1 MRLISPTRYFQ
12 RTARAIASFFQP
24 KRLAILEA
32 CLIGLVS
39 GLAAVLLKLGAG
51 WLGSWRVYTAH
62 NGPVLLWLPAV
73 GLLGGLLAGTLV
85 ERFAPETSGSGI
97 PQVKAALAGVGSS
110 LNGRIAFVKLANSI
124 LVLAS
129 GLTLGRQGPTVQ
141 IGAAIAAQLSRWFP
155 TSPDHRR
162 QLIAAGAAAG
172 LAAGFNA
179 PIAGVLFVV
188 EDLIYDL
195 SSITL
200 GPAIMASF
208 IGAVV
213 SRILGGQNLNLHLNL
228 NESHI
233 TFSLTE
239 LPFYLIL
246 GILAG
251 VFGALFHKGIV
262 GATIF
267 NRKILRASMPLRV
280 GLAGLICGLLVAIL
294 PEHFRNNSG
303 LREFLL
309 TGEAGLATTAI
320 AFITHFILTV
330 VAAGSGAPGGLF
342 APSLILGSSL
352 GYLVGLWQWDI
363 VAIGEPSS
371 YALAG
376 MGAFFCA
383 VSRAPITAVVII
395 FEITTDFNL
404 VLPLMIATV
413 VSYLVSES
421 ISSGSLYD
429 ELLSLNGINLKKTKA
444 TGDILNELKANKVMQ
459 SKVESLDADMSL
471 DEAVQV
477 FSASRHRGFPVTSEG
492 QLVGIVSQTDLAKI
506 DSLQL
511 QGDMPL
517 KDIMTHHPLTVSPL
531 DTLSQV
537 LYLLNRYQLSRL
549 PVVEG
554 RKLVGIITRSDI
566 IRAESARLLD
576 ETQASSPSDPSYVV
590 YQTRSP
596 QLGRGR
602 LLVPLANLETAP
614 LLLKVALAIAKH
626 KNYELE
632 CIQVIQVPRHN
643 SPSQTLVRT
652 TKARRLLQKA
662 TQMGEQNQ
670 VQVHTQIRVSHDIV
684 HSILETIK
692 ERHIDLILMGWKGS
706 HSTPG
711 GIFGDIV
718 DSVIRQAPCGVM
730 LVKWANRETL
740 SNSCPIPLFNRWLVP
755 VAGGPNSQ
763 EAVKLLPALLNLG
776 IKPEIRLCQI
786 FSPSQSTLDATA
798 LKESKEFLESEVDF
812 PIAATP
818 IYGSSVSETTIEI
831 ANQYNYDMVM
841 VGVTRGGLLQQ
852 AIQGNIPEA
861 IARGCNGTVIL
872 VRGDNRS

>member
-12 RTARAIASFFQP
+12 RAARAISSFFQP

-39 GLAAVLLKLGAG
+39 GLAAVWLKLGSG

-73 GLLGGLLAGTLV
+73 GLVGGFLAGILV

-110 LNGRIAFVKLANSI
+110 LNARVAYVKLASSI

-188 EDLIYDL
+188 EDLTYDL
-195 SSITL
+195 SSISL

-213 SRILGGQNLNLHLNL
+213 SRILGVQSLNLDLNL
-228 NESHI
+228 DRFQT
-233 TFSLTE
+233 TFSIQE
-239 LPFYLIL
+239 IPFYLIL

-251 VFGALFHKGIV
+251 GFGALFHKGIV

-267 NRKILRASMPLRV
+267 NRKVLRVSLPLRM
-280 GLAGLICGLLVAIL
+280 GLAGLICGLVVAML
-294 PEHFRNNSG
+294 PEQFRNNSG

-309 TGEAGLATTAI
+309 TGEAGLKTTAI
-320 AFITHFILTV
+320 AFVTHFLLTV
-330 VAAGSGAPGGLF
+330 VAASSGAPGGLF
-342 APSLILGSSL
+342 APSLVLGSSL
-352 GYLVGLWQWDI
+352 GYMVGLWQWDI
-363 VAIGEPSS
+363 LAIGEPTS

-404 VLPLMIATV
+404 VLPLMIGTV

-429 ELLSLNGINLKKTKA
+429 ELLSLNGINLKKPKA
-444 TGDILNELKANKVMQ
+444 TGDILHEVKANDVMQ
-459 SKVESLDADMSL
+459 SKVQTLDANMSL
-471 DEAVQV
+471 DEAVQA
-477 FSASRHRGFPVTSEG
+477 FSASPHRGFPVTSER
-492 QLVGIVSQTDLAKI
+492 QLVGIVSQSDLAKI
-506 DSLQL
+506 ARLQL
-511 QGDMPL
+511 QGDTPL
-517 KDIMTHHPLTVSPL
+517 KDIMTYHPMAVSPL

-566 IRAESARLLD
+566 IRAESVRLLD
-576 ETQASSPSDPSYVV
+576 ETQANYRADPSYVV

-602 LLVPLANLETAP
+602 LLVPLANPQTAP
-614 LLLKVALAIAKH
+614 LLLKVALAIARD

-643 SPSQTLVRT
+643 SPSQTAVRT
-652 TKARRLLQKA
+652 TKARRLLQQA
-662 TQMGEQNQ
+662 TRMGEESQ
-670 VQVHTQIRVSHDIV
+670 VQIHTQIRVSHDV
-684 HSILETIK
+684 VQTILEIIK

-706 HSTPG
+706 HSNPG

-718 DSVIRQAPCGVM
+718 DSIIRQAPCEVM
-730 LVKWANRETL
+730 LVKWASRGTL
-740 SNSCPIPLFNRWLVP
+740 ENSCPIPLFNRWLVP

-763 EAVKLLPALLNLG
+763 EAVRLLPSLLTLG
-776 IKPEIRLCQI
+776 VKPEIRLCQI
-786 FSPSQSTLDATA
+786 FSPSQSNLDATA
-798 LKESKEFLESEVDF
+798 LKETKEFLEREITC

-818 IYGSSVSETTIEI
+818 VYGNSVSETTINI
-831 ANQYNYDMVM
+831 ANQYDYDMVI
-841 VGVTRGGLLQQ
+841 VGASREGLLQQ
-852 AIQGNIPEA
+852 AIKGNIPSA
-861 IARGCNGTVIL
+861 IARGCHGTVIL
-872 VRGDNRS
+872 VRGENH